1 MGTVLDDNA
10 RTGLFK
16 EFQMPDF
23 TFQPSDFT
31 ATFIE
36 VVANT
41 PAGKEYLAKSYGGIP
56 VVSIN
61 VRKSYAP
68 SLAESFQFEGLTF
81 E

>member
-1 MGTVLDDNA
+1 
-10 RTGLFK
+10 
-16 EFQMPDF
+16 MPDF

-41 PAGKEYLAKSYGGIP
+41 VAGKEYLAKNYGGIP

-68 SLAESFQFEGLTF
+68 SLAEAFEVEGLTF

>member
-41 PAGKEYLAKSYGGIP
+41 AAGKEYFAKSYGGIP

-68 SLAESFQFEGLTF
+68 SLVEAFEFEGLTF